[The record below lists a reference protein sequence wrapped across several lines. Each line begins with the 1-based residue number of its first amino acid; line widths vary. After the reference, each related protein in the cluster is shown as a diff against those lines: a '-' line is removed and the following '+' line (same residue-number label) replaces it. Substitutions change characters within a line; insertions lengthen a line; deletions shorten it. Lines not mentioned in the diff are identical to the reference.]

1 MKQQLEPGEPH
12 SGDAFQE
19 SITVARSLEA
29 ALSLLEGAEDLQRA
43 MGHRFVKA
51 YCAVKREEFEAF
63 NKVISSWERE
73 YLLLNV

>member
-1 MKQQLEPGEPH
+1 MQALERRTAELRRAKGDVEDKARQL
-12 SGDAFQE
+12 QE
-19 SITVARSLEA
+19 T
-29 ALSLLEGAEDLQRA
+29 
-43 MGHRFVKA
+43 MGHRFSRA